1 MEAFLS
7 TFSTV
12 SVLKFWTVKVAGT
25 WFSLSCNTDANDRDA
40 DIFSCETKSWS
51 EIVLF
56 LVSSRG
62 VLPKAHSWGADSQAS
77 VQKRFS
83 SGVAWSEVTPN
94 WGRELVVYDHCNWE
108 GFSFFS

>member
-62 VLPKAHSWGADSQAS
+62 VLPNVHITVGVQILKPLFRKDSPA
-77 VQKRFS
+77 
-83 SGVAWSEVTPN
+83 E
-94 WGRELVVYDHCNWE
+94 
-108 GFSFFS
+108 